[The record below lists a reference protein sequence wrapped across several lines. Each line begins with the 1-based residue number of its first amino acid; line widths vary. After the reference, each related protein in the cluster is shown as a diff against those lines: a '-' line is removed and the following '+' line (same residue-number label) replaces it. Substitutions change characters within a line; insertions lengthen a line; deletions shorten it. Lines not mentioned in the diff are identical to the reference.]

1 MEPNENKEPK
11 VDPIDEIVAKINK
24 TVESKL
30 DVQMDAVQKKLD
42 SMKTPEPKE
51 PEPKMEWDE
60 DDDDD
65 GYVTMK
71 GLKTV
76 IERTLEEAQ
85 KSSKN
90 ITQQALSE
98 SINKS
103 AMDDKAFNDFPELN
117 QHSQRYDGE
126 FASAVTN
133 EIGNRVG
140 RGRSRD
146 DVDLLYDAA
155 ATVRATNPK
164 FAQNLLDKVKEEQR
178 VNANLQ
184 AGFNAGGGKKV
195 VTSKPTDYQR
205 AFADRVGLT
214 QEKLEA
220 HLKKQVKK

>member
-1 MEPNENKEPK
+1 METAEETK

-42 SMKTPEPKE
+42 SIKVPEQKE
-51 PEPKMEWDE
+51 PEPMAWDE
-60 DDDDD
+60 DDED

-76 IERTLEEAQ
+76 IERTLAEAQ

-90 ITQQALSE
+90 ITQEALSA
-98 SINKS
+98 SIQKVT
-103 AMDDKAFNDFPELN
+103 MDDRAFSDFPQLN
-117 QHSQRYDGE
+117 QHSQHYDGE
-126 FASAVTN
+126 FVAAVTS
-133 EIGNRVG
+133 EIGNRVD
-140 RGRSRD
+140 RGRSRED
-146 DVDLLYDAA
+146 IDLLYDAA
-155 ATVRATNPK
+155 ATVKSTNPK

-184 AGFNAGGGKKV
+184 ASFNAGGVKKQSS
-195 VTSKPTDYQR
+195 SKPTEFQID
-205 AFADRVGLT
+205 FAKRVGLT

-220 HLKKQVKK
+220 HLKKQPKK